1 MAEIDTKINVDLI
14 LEEYG
19 RFYENSGQGMD
30 RLKRALM
37 VPATTLEKYA
47 TRINTKDDI
56 YKMTTEEWEDV
67 LQPFRIQFEPKAGVK
82 FIPNAIV
89 LNHIKV
95 DAEFS
100 PMGIYHSWM
109 AFLAGDENKIENWPI
124 TRYFVEV
131 YLKRKIDNNRELKAV
146 YKGVRDD
153 NGNTPESC
161 MDGIKKK
168 LIDGANDPNNPINV
182 IQGVDAFTE
191 ENIFDE
197 IEAYDRK
204 IDELYDGENII
215 HFVAPKWVRAMKTAK
230 RAAGY
235 YFINSPDQINADI
248 DFTKHVV
255 CGVPSM
261 KGTDDIFS
269 TMKEN
274 LLWLTN
280 RNKFDFDIQKEN
292 RMIKVLADWMEGVGF
307 GCNAMVWTSAR
318 TVGQEGARCSCG
330 ANGESETLTDE
341 MEVIISALQQGARVR
356 REGNMYRI
364 LWQEDTP
371 ELALNIQTDPAMDI
385 TSNSATLF
393 GFISGDDVRAV
404 EEEDLGFYISPNA
417 ADLVPVP
424 GRHLGN
430 RDGEQVVEEVIDDVN
445 ENPDENS
452 DENSNANT
460 PAHSDT
466 VTFIPAAVSGNR
478 LKAVTGETLTPNTD
492 YFFRAVV
499 HVNNAEY
506 MGDIERFRTAEAA
519 H

>member
-1 MAEIDTKINVDLI
+1 MPEVIETKINVDLI

-30 RLKRALM
+30 RLRRALT

-56 YKMTTEEWEDV
+56 YKMATDEWEDV

-95 DAEFS
+95 DAQFS
-100 PMGIYHSWM
+100 PMGVYHSWM
-109 AFLAGDENKIENWPI
+109 AFLAGGQNKIEDWPI

-131 YLKRKIDNNRELKAV
+131 YLKKKIDNNRELKAV

-153 NGNTPESC
+153 NGTTPESC
-161 MDGIKKK
+161 MDGIKRK
-168 LIDGANDPNNPINV
+168 LIEGANNADNPINV
-182 IQGVDAFTE
+182 IHGVDPFTE

-269 TMKEN
+269 EGEPALAGQPQQVRLRHPKGEPHDQGSRR
-274 LLWLTN
+274 LDGGCRLRLQ
-280 RNKFDFDIQKEN
+280 RDGVDF
-292 RMIKVLADWMEGVGF
+292 RPHGGT
-307 GCNAMVWTSAR
+307 G
-318 TVGQEGARCSCG
+318 G
-330 ANGESETLTDE
+330 
-341 MEVIISALQQGARVR
+341 
-356 REGNMYRI
+356 
-364 LWQEDTP
+364 
-371 ELALNIQTDPAMDI
+371 LALLLRAERR
-385 TSNSATLF
+385 
-393 GFISGDDVRAV
+393 GGDHHR
-404 EEEDLGFYISPNA
+404 
-417 ADLVPVP
+417 
-424 GRHLGN
+424 
-430 RDGEQVVEEVIDDVN
+430 
-445 ENPDENS
+445 
-452 DENSNANT
+452 
-460 PAHSDT
+460 
-466 VTFIPAAVSGNR
+466 
-478 LKAVTGETLTPNTD
+478 
-492 YFFRAVV
+492 
-499 HVNNAEY
+499 
-506 MGDIERFRTAEAA
+506 
-519 H
+519 